1 MKKLKNTT
9 TNKLLVLG
17 GVVALGYFAGRS
29 LATPEHKK
37 TLSMAGAI
45 VGLFISTG
53 VMSWIIEPKKES

>member
-29 LATPEHKK
+29 VATPQDKK
-37 TLSMAGAI
+37 TLSLAGAI
-45 VGLFISTG
+45 IGLFISTG
-53 VMSWIIEPKKES
+53 VMSWLIEPKKEN